1 MEQLSGKAFPKTSG
15 LTFPILRDPMTQ
27 HLNPSIRVPID
38 ADNPAIERIE
48 DLCVKCTLCS
58 QTCEKYVG
66 VLGTYDLEKTGG
78 RGICTHCGQ
87 CIQVCPV
94 GSLVPKNEWK
104 AVAREVAAEGKVV
117 VFSTS
122 PSVRVGIGEAMG
134 EPKGA
139 FVEGRMISLLRKLGA
154 DYVLDTNFAADLTI
168 IEEASEFIERLTK
181 GTGPLPQF
189 TSCCPSWVRW
199 CELYHPEMLPNIS
212 SAKSPIGM
220 QGPTVKTYFAKK
232 MGLDPKS
239 IVHVAVTPCTA
250 KKAEIRREEMCAAGK
265 YLNEPGMRDTDY
277 VITTTE
283 LAEWAKAEGIDFGA
297 LPDGKYDPLM
307 GEASGAGVIFGNTGG
322 VMEAALR
329 TAYFYVTGEEP
340 PAALYDLQP
349 VRGLTEEIGDV
360 KEATLNIKGTEVKVA
375 VCYGT
380 ATAGKLI
387 ERIKKGEA
395 DYHFVEVMT
404 CPGGCISGGG
414 QPKNLGDDAA
424 KAAREARIESLYERD
439 ASMTLRRS
447 DENPEIEALYKEFY
461 GRPLSELAHRM
472 LHTTYTDRRR
482 EFGEKTMSYRC
493 KVCGYIYEGDEL
505 PADYVC
511 PLCHKGPEY
520 FEPVAP
526 KAEAACTAGK
536 KSLAGTKTEAN
547 LKAAFAGESQA
558 RNKYTYFAE
567 VARREGYE
575 QLAEIFET
583 TARNEQEHA
592 RLWFDALGGI
602 NGTAENLK
610 AAAEGENY
618 EWTDMYKTFAEEAE
632 AEGFTELA
640 ARFRLVGDI
649 ERAHEERYLK
659 LLKNVE
665 MNQVFEK
672 AGQCMWECRVC
683 GHLVVGTKA
692 PEVCPVC
699 GYSKAY
705 FEVRAE
711 NY

>member
-1 MEQLSGKAFPKTSG
+1 
-15 LTFPILRDPMTQ
+15 MTQ
-27 HLNPSIRVPID
+27 HLHPSVRVPID
-38 ADNPAIERIE
+38 TDNPAVERIE
-48 DLCVKCTLCS
+48 ELCVRCTLCS
-58 QTCEKYVG
+58 STCEKYVG

-94 GSLVPKNEWK
+94 GSLVPKNEWR
-104 AVAREVAAEGKVV
+104 AVAREIADEGKVV
-117 VFSTS
+117 IFSTS
-122 PSVRVGIGEAMG
+122 PSVRVGLGEALG
-134 EPKGA
+134 EEKGG
-139 FVEGRMISLLRKLGA
+139 FVEGRMVSLLRALGA

-168 IEEASEFIERLTK
+168 VEEASELIERITK

-189 TSCCPSWVRW
+189 TSCCPAWVRW

-250 KKAEIRREEMCAAGK
+250 KKAEVRREEMNAAGRF
-265 YLNEPGMRDTDY
+265 LGDPAMRDTDY
-277 VITTTE
+277 VVTTTE
-283 LAEWAKAEGIDFGA
+283 LADWAKEAGIDFKS
-297 LPDGKYDPLM
+297 LPEGKFDPLM

-329 TAYFYVTGEEP
+329 TAYHYLTGEDA
-340 PAALYDLQP
+340 PAELYHLTP
-349 VRGLTEEIGDV
+349 VRGLTDGADEV
-360 KEATLNIKGTEVKVA
+360 KEAEVDIKGTKVRVA

-380 ATAGKLI
+380 ATAGRLI
-387 ERIKKGEA
+387 EKIQKGEA
-395 DYHFVEVMT
+395 NYHFVEVMT

-414 QPKNLGDDAA
+414 QPKNLGEQGA
-424 KAAREARIESLYERD
+424 KAAREARIKSLYKRD
-439 ASMTLRRS
+439 EALAVRRS
-447 DENPEIEALYKEFY
+447 DKNRELEALYTEFY
-461 GRPLSELAHRM
+461 GHPLSELAHEM

-482 EFGEKTMSYRC
+482 EFGDKTMSYRC
-493 KVCGYIYEGDEL
+493 KVCGYIYEGDVL

-511 PLCHKGPEY
+511 PLCHKGVEV

-526 KAEAACTAGK
+526 KAEEKKCAAGGK
-536 KSLAGTKTEAN
+536 LAGTKTEAN

-592 RLWFDALGGI
+592 RLWFDYLGGI
-602 NGTAENLK
+602 QGTAANLR

-632 AEGFTELA
+632 AEGFTEIA

-699 GYSKAY
+699 GYSRAY